1 MSNQQINEVVKA
13 LAYGETPEQIV
24 AAECVDIAAVH
35 EIQTTRAD
43 EITEERVMLKKVNY
57 IG

>member
-1 MSNQQINEVVKA
+1 MSNQQTNEVVKA
-13 LAYGETPEQIV
+13 LAYGETPEQI
-24 AAECVDIAAVH
+24 AAVEGMDITTVR

-43 EITEERVMLKKVNY
+43 EITEERDMLKEANY